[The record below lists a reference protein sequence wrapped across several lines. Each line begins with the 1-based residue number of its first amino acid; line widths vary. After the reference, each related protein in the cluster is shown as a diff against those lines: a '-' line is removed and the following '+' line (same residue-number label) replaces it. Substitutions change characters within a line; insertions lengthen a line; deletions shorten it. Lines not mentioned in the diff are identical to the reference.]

1 MMACEKGI
9 ILVRVR
15 DGKSKLE
22 IIEDDPEFNSKYA
35 ADVVE
40 CGANRYVLLC
50 AQSGLGTGKMK
61 FYFLNREGPR
71 STKKISEFISNTD

>member
-15 DGKSKLE
+15 EGKSKLE
-22 IIEDDPEFNSKYA
+22 IIEDDQEFNSKYA

-50 AQSGLGTGKMK
+50 A
-61 FYFLNREGPR
+61 
-71 STKKISEFISNTD
+71 